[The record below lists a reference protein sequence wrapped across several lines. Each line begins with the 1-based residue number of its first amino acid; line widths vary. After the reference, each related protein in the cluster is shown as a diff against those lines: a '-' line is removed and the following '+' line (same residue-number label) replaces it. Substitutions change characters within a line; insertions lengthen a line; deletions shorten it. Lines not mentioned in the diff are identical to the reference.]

1 MKYSNTIKNYASVLS
16 LALALSGCGSS
27 ADSGA
32 VVNPQDGNTFYVN
45 SASELPECSSSRVNQ
60 LWYIADSQTFRS
72 CSSGGWIDVSIGRSI
87 VSNQIMSADP
97 TDFCTAYAAES
108 CVFRGGQIVTFSDGS
123 VMLMGGF
130 EFFSF
135 DGVSDSNS
143 DMNSV
148 TFIVPKTVDYAYL
161 LLNPTV
167 ARTGTSGY
175 RSLYLVWSREDEEA
189 ILVFD
194 INNNQIVDSAD
205 VKVLDIVL
213 SDFS

>member
-1 MKYSNTIKNYASVLS
+1 MKYGNTIKNYASVLS
-16 LALALSGCGSS
+16 LALVLSGCGSS

-32 VVNPQDGNTFYVN
+32 VVNPQEGNTFYVN

-87 VSNQIMSADP
+87 VSNQTMSPDLN
-97 TDFCTAYAAES
+97 DICTAFSEET
-108 CVFRGGQIVTFSDGS
+108 CFFRGGQIVTFSDGS
-123 VMLMGGF
+123 VMLTGAF
-130 EFFSF
+130 DFFSY
-135 DGVSDSNS
+135 DGSSDSNS
-143 DMNSV
+143 DISSV
-148 TFIVPKTVDYAYL
+148 TFLVPKTVDYAYL

-175 RSLYLVWSREDEEA
+175 RSLYLVWSREDEAA

-194 INNNQIVDSAD
+194 ANDNQTVDSGD
-205 VKVLDIVL
+205 IKVLDIVL